1 MVIVVKQNDP
11 KKLLKVAGS
20 LVVVAGMFV
29 WYYFHMQD
37 VYEEQELARLAQEQ
51 AKISPRNIKHSKK
64 RNLSRSA
71 MLENKIYKEA
81 QVIAGLIGQEYIQ
94 DMRISKDKLLIIC
107 DSNIPLEAIEIRY
120 GAVAL
125 MKKSKQNIKIAID
138 LGYIIKSSS

>member
-1 MVIVVKQNDP
+1 
-11 KKLLKVAGS
+11 
-20 LVVVAGMFV
+20 MFV

-37 VYEEQELARLAQEQ
+37 VYEEQELARLTQEQ
-51 AKISPRNIKHSKK
+51 ARISPRDAKHSKK

-71 MLENKIYKEA
+71 RLENKIYKEA